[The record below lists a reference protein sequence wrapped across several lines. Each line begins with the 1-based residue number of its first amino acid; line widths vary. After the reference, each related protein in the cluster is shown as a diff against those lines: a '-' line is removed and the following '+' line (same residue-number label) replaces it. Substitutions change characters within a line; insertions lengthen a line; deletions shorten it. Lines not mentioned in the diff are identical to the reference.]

1 MTAVPPGPINKAP
14 GGCSP
19 RDVLAAVLHEP
30 LADIELGTY
39 DERILTW
46 LAGWDDPTV
55 MTIASLLHRARATQP
70 LTADV
75 DTVTISRSEF
85 NRLTEADDELG
96 ALHAAG
102 VDNWEG
108 YGEAMRS

>member
-1 MTAVPPGPINKAP
+1 MTAVPRGPINKAP

-19 RDVLAAVLHEP
+19 RDVLAAALHEP
-30 LADIELGTY
+30 LANIELGTY
-39 DERILTW
+39 DERILAW

-55 MTIASLLHRARATQP
+55 MTIASLLHRARAAQP
-70 LTADV
+70 LPAAEA
-75 DTVTISRSEF
+75 VTISRAEF
-85 NRLTEADDELG
+85 ARLTQADEELG

-108 YGEAMRS
+108 YGEAMRP